1 MESSNYATASSD
13 VCYFIANKDGRALA
27 RDSFNQSFYFC
38 NFWSDIIERWETQKE
53 AEDALAFYQQAA
65 ERLKMF
71 DDFKECKVAR
81 AIKLTTTTTT
91 MIFEV

>member
-1 MESSNYATASSD
+1 MESSNYVTAISD

-27 RDSFNQSFYFC
+27 RDPFNQNFYFSD
-38 NFWSDIIERWETQKE
+38 FWSDKIERWETRKE
-53 AEDALAFYQQAA
+53 AEDALTFYQQAA

-91 MIFEV
+91 MIFEI

>member
-1 MESSNYATASSD
+1 MESSNYATAISD
-13 VCYFIANKDGRALA
+13 VCYFIANKDGRALV
-27 RDSFNQSFYFC
+27 RDPFNQSFYF
-38 NFWSDIIERWETQKE
+38 SDKIERWETRKE
-53 AEDALAFYQQAA
+53 AEDALTFYQQAA

-91 MIFEV
+91 MIFDE

>member
-1 MESSNYATASSD
+1 MESSNYATAISD
-13 VCYFIANKDGRALA
+13 VCYFITNKDGRALA
-27 RDSFNQSFYFC
+27 RDPFNQSFYFSD
-38 NFWSDIIERWETQKE
+38 FWSDKIERWNTQKE
-53 AEDALAFYQQAA
+53 AEDALTFYQQAA
-65 ERLKMF
+65 GRLKMF

>member
-1 MESSNYATASSD
+1 MESSNYATAISD

-27 RDSFNQSFYFC
+27 RDSFNQNFYFSD
-38 NFWSDIIERWETQKE
+38 FWSDKIERWETRKE
-53 AEDALAFYQQAA
+53 AEDALTFYQQAA

-71 DDFKECKVAR
+71 DDFKEYKVTR

>member
-1 MESSNYATASSD
+1 MESSNYATAISD

-27 RDSFNQSFYFC
+27 RDSFNQSFCFC
-38 NFWSDIIERWETQKE
+38 DFWFDRIERWNTQKE
-53 AEDALAFYQQAA
+53 AEDALTFYQQAA

>member
-1 MESSNYATASSD
+1 MESSNYATAVSD

-38 NFWSDIIERWETQKE
+38 DFWSDRIERWDTQKE
-53 AEDALAFYQQAA
+53 AEDALTFYQQAA

-71 DDFKECKVAR
+71 DD
-81 AIKLTTTTTT
+81 
-91 MIFEV
+91 